1 MAQIAV
7 IGPGA
12 VGGTVAAWLAQ
23 DPQHRVTVCARTR
36 FEGLRVETP
45 VGVLTAEPEVLV
57 DAAAAVPVDWVLV
70 ATKAYDVAATGAW
83 LARLVGPQTRVAVLQ
98 NGVEQVARFAPLL
111 PVRQIVPAVV
121 DIPAGR
127 TAPGRMV
134 QRRLGSIVVPA
145 GSDGE
150 AFAELFAT
158 TRIEV
163 SAVPDWVSRAWAKLC
178 VNCAGALTTLT
189 LRATG
194 PVWNEAVEGLIRGL
208 VAECAAVGRAEGAV
222 VGDEVIA
229 AVIDGARRA
238 PEGTFNSM
246 ADDRLAGRPME
257 IDARNGVIVRLGR
270 VHGIPTPINQLM
282 VTLLE
287 ASGSPWVQAQ

>member
-1 MAQIAV
+1 
-7 IGPGA
+7 

-23 DPQHRVTVCARTR
+23 DANHRVTLCARTR
-36 FEGLRVETP
+36 FDELRVETP
-45 VGVLTAEPEVLV
+45 VGVLTAQPDVLV

-70 ATKAYDVAATGAW
+70 ATKVYDIAATGAW
-83 LARLVGPQTRVAVLQ
+83 LRQLVGPQTRVAVLQ
-98 NGVEQVARFAPLL
+98 NGVEQVARFAPLV
-111 PVRQIVPAVV
+111 PVQQIVPAVV

-150 AFAELFAT
+150 AFAELFQGAQIGSA
-158 TRIEV
+158 RIEV
-163 SAVPDWVSRAWAKLC
+163 TAVPDWVSRAWAKLC

-194 PVWNEAVEGLIRGL
+194 PVWNAALEALIGGL

-222 VGDEVIA
+222 IGDEVIA

-270 VHGIPTPINQLM
+270 AHGIPTPINQMM